1 MTLDYRSSPQE
12 SIERWS
18 KRHLIAVV
26 HLAAT
31 TVPLLL
37 TAQSV
42 RSNGTQQEKWKE
54 YTFPDDGFAIT
65 LPERVDPHEDS
76 TLSPA
81 TFKAFTVSTTYIY
94 TVRLAS
100 GLVLGLHVVTFP
112 GGCSD
117 FLNKLQAA
125 MADPGKMG
133 IHVDPSESD
142 KVTEVGGYPA
152 VEGERDTEPKFRSY
166 DRFQCVDKKLYVFST
181 SWPRGSKMPPEIRRA
196 IDSFRILK
204 K

>member
-1 MTLDYRSSPQE
+1 MTPDYQSSPQG

-26 HLAAT
+26 RLAAM

-42 RSNGTQQEKWKE
+42 RSNGTKQEKWKE
-54 YTFPDDGFAIT
+54 YTFPDDSFAIT

-94 TVRLAS
+94 TVPLAS
-100 GLVLGLHVVTFP
+100 GLVLSLHVVTFP

-117 FLNKLQAA
+117 FISQLQAA
-125 MADPGKMG
+125 MADPAKMG

-142 KVTEVGGYPA
+142 KVTEMGGYPA

-181 SWPRGSKMPPEIRRA
+181 RWPRGSKMPPEISRA